1 MLLRFRTEN
10 FLSFNKE
17 IEFSLYARQS
27 RTLPE
32 QTIPISSDIYALKT
46 GIIYGANAS
55 GKSNLIKAI
64 NCAKI
69 IIRSGTKNVDIFNRH
84 FRLEKGKINAPSK
97 FDFEI
102 KVGDKVYNFGFA
114 INVSTRRI
122 IEEWLFEITK
132 TSEKLL
138 YQRTT
143 NEDESSTV
151 EIKLKLKKEDKN
163 RLDLIGKN
171 LPSHLLFLGQV
182 ESNFI
187 RDIEPA
193 SPIFEVYDWFTKKLT
208 IIKPNQKFGEI
219 DFIGEDTDLSKAFC
233 EFLKIFN
240 LGIEGIETVNLDFE
254 KTLAHFPDKLKES
267 FTKDLEPN
275 KKTIISIND
284 ERYSI
289 LKKENGETII
299 VRLKTKHKVKNSKQF
314 EFFET
319 NEESDGTQRV
329 FDFIPALANLAN
341 EDVVYIIDEIDRSL
355 HPILTRGILELFL
368 KNSKGLSSQLIFTT
382 HESSLLD
389 LKLVRK
395 DAIWFVEK
403 NEFSESDLYCLDEF
417 KPRPDKLINKDYL
430 LGRYGAIP
438 FLGNIENLGWLKN

>member
-1 MLLRFRTEN
+1 V
-10 FLSFNKE
+10 S
-17 IEFSLYARQS
+17 S
-27 RTLPE
+27 R
-32 QTIPISSDIYALKT
+32 K
-46 GIIYGANAS
+46 
-55 GKSNLIKAI
+55 
-64 NCAKI
+64 
-69 IIRSGTKNVDIFNRH
+69 
-84 FRLEKGKINAPSK
+84 
-97 FDFEI
+97 
-102 KVGDKVYNFGFA
+102 
-114 INVSTRRI
+114 I

-132 TSEKLL
+132 STEKLI
-138 YQRTT
+138 YQRIT
-143 NEDESSTV
+143 NEDESSLV
-151 EIKLKLKKEDKN
+151 DIKLKLKKDDKN

-171 LPSHLLFLGQV
+171 LPPHLLFLGQV
-182 ESNFI
+182 DSNFI

-240 LGIEGIETVNLDFE
+240 LGIEGIESVNLDFE

-289 LKKENGETII
+289 LKKESGEMII

-355 HPILTRGILELFL
+355 HPILTKGILELFL
-368 KNSKGLSSQLIFTT
+368 KNSQGLSSQLIFTT

-438 FLGNIENLGWLKN
+438 FLGDIENLGWLKN